1 MSTITGA
8 SGKPN
13 IKGGKGYKKAKTGR
27 VRAAK
32 HDISLDVEGGEGYYG
47 TVTKLLGEKRIEV
60 KLHDGNIKQ
69 ATIPGRM
76 YKKQW
81 IKPGFT
87 VLINNDY
94 EIMKIVREHDKDA
107 KEANEL
113 LQKSSGTDNIFR
125 QIIEEDS
132 GDDEVAD
139 TLGMAVVSEIRNP
152 NMKQVLERK
161 AINKERD
168 ITRRAG
174 KQFTDFEAL
183 NAQVTSTSPVN
194 IDDI

>member
-1 MSTITGA
+1 MSTITGT

-27 VRAAK
+27 VRAPK

-81 IKPGFT
+81 IKPGFV

-94 EIMKIVREHDKDA
+94 EIMKIVREHDKNA
-107 KEANEL
+107 KEASEL
-113 LQKSSGTDNIFR
+113 LQKSSGTDNIFGN
-125 QIIEEDS
+125 IIEDS
-132 GDDEVAD
+132 DDEVAE
-139 TLGMAVVSEIRNP
+139 TLGQEIKNP

-161 AINKERD
+161 AQNKERD
-168 ITRRAG
+168 IARRSG
-174 KQFTDFEAL
+174 KQFTDTEL
-183 NAQVTSTSPVN
+183 LSEQVQSSSPVN

>member
-1 MSTITGA
+1 MSTITGT

-27 VRAAK
+27 VRASK

-81 IKPGFT
+81 IKPGFV

-94 EIMKIVREHDKDA
+94 EIMKIVREHDKNA
-107 KEANEL
+107 KEASEL
-113 LQKSSGTDNIFR
+113 LQKSSGTDNIFGN
-125 QIIEEDS
+125 IIEDS
-132 GDDEVAD
+132 DDEVAE
-139 TLGMAVVSEIRNP
+139 TLGQEIKNP
-152 NMKQVLERK
+152 NMKQV
-161 AINKERD
+161 
-168 ITRRAG
+168 
-174 KQFTDFEAL
+174 
-183 NAQVTSTSPVN
+183 S
-194 IDDI
+194 